1 MIRSLA
7 GLLHLFLQDQLSF
20 IGLSHAA
27 LAVGPLLIVQALPG
41 LAMMLSTL
49 ISGVNGEL
57 ILENAGGFGVLLPIF
72 DCYLW

>member
-1 MIRSLA
+1 M
-7 GLLHLFLQDQLSF
+7 
-20 IGLSHAA
+20 SHAA
-27 LAVGPLLIVQALPG
+27 LAVGPLLIVQALTG